1 MEDYK
6 IIFHLV
12 KPYWKRVALAGIVSI
27 FVSGLNASL
36 AWLAK
41 PAMDGV
47 LLKENLS
54 MLVYLPFGVF
64 AIFTVKGGFVFL
76 HEYLMRSAAQ
86 KMVMNLRNR
95 LYQHILK
102 LPMGYFN
109 KNSSGT
115 MISKVVNDTVA
126 TQIVVSLAI
135 KDLLVESASFIAL
148 TGVAL
153 YRRWDLTLI
162 AIVGLPIA
170 FYGVGRLGKR
180 IKQIS
185 KRTQEKIAVIT
196 ETLNES
202 FTGIKMI
209 KAFCQETNETK
220 YFEDKSK
227 DYYRENMRSVRVSQ
241 LAKLLMEVMAGF
253 GIAFVMWYGGKLI
266 VENAMTP
273 GDFFSFLAAIFMLY
287 TPARRLAGVNNG
299 IQKARAPLQRI
310 FSLLSEE
317 KEKDGINNIDSF
329 KSEIKLDQ
337 VALTYPSTKK
347 KALDNISLT
356 IKKGMIIAIVGQS
369 GAGKTSLVNM
379 LPGFYR
385 PDVGSIQIDG
395 TDISSSTLTSLR
407 SLFGIVSQE
416 VILFNDTVFN
426 NIKYGKPDASF
437 EEVTSASKA
446 AYAHDFIMEFADTY
460 NSIVGE
466 KGVKLSGGQ
475 KQRLSIARAVL
486 KNPPILILDEATS
499 SLDTESEMK
508 IQNALESLMK
518 GRTTLVIAHRLSTVR
533 KADMIITMERGKIVE
548 SGTHEELF
556 ARKGL
561 YHKLYDLQFRD
572 QEEVLQ
578 K

>member
-1 MEDYK
+1 L
-6 IIFHLV
+6 ISGILFIL
-12 KPYWKRVALAGIVSI
+12 ALR
-27 FVSGLNASL
+27 GL
-36 AWLAK
+36 
-41 PAMDGV
+41 
-47 LLKENLS
+47 
-54 MLVYLPFGVF
+54 
-64 AIFTVKGGFVFL
+64 
-76 HEYLMRSAAQ
+76 
-86 KMVMNLRNR
+86 
-95 LYQHILK
+95 
-102 LPMGYFN
+102 
-109 KNSSGT
+109 SS
-115 MISKVVNDTVA
+115 
-126 TQIVVSLAI
+126 
-135 KDLLVESASFIAL
+135 
-148 TGVAL
+148 
-153 YRRWDLTLI
+153 
-162 AIVGLPIA
+162 P
-170 FYGVGRLGKR
+170 
-180 IKQIS
+180 
-185 KRTQEKIAVIT
+185 
-196 ETLNES
+196 ETSRQGN
-202 FTGIKMI
+202 
-209 KAFCQETNETK
+209 
-220 YFEDKSK
+220 Y
-227 DYYRENMRSVRVSQ
+227 
-241 LAKLLMEVMAGF
+241 F
-253 GIAFVMWYGGKLI
+253 GIA
-266 VENAMTP
+266 
-273 GDFFSFLAAIFMLY
+273 
-287 TPARRLAGVNNG
+287 
-299 IQKARAPLQRI
+299 
-310 FSLLSEE
+310 
-317 KEKDGINNIDSF
+317 
-329 KSEIKLDQ
+329 
-337 VALTYPSTKK
+337 
-347 KALDNISLT
+347 
-356 IKKGMIIAIVGQS
+356 GMIIAIVGQS

-426 NIKYGKPDASF
+426 NIKYGKPGASF
-437 EEVTSASKA
+437 EDVTSASKA